1 MGPAVSRACAL
12 CTFFL
17 SALTSASASGNI
29 GLSLKSGEGG
39 GSIGA
44 QLAYNFN
51 SHWQAAF
58 GVGGAGIPY
67 FVELGKVRTDSYSL
81 IGKYYLKH
89 VYLSTGY
96 SLKHTRVREY
106 AADTFHRASAFS
118 HGIPLHLGYEFG
130 NRKGFFFSASAGLL
144 YVFRNGGERVMGPEK
159 EAWSDART
167 VDTGA
172 GLGFTLGYYFDAFGP

>member
-1 MGPAVSRACAL
+1 MGPALSRACAL
-12 CTFFL
+12 FALLL
-17 SALTSASASGNI
+17 SAASPASASGNM
-29 GLSLKSGEGG
+29 GLSLKTGEGG

-44 QLAYNFN
+44 QLAYNFDP
-51 SHWQAAF
+51 HWQAAF

-67 FVELGKVRTDSYSL
+67 IAELGKVRTDSYSL

-106 AADTFHRASAFS
+106 ADNAVHRASAAS
-118 HGIPLHLGYEFG
+118 NGIPLHLGYEFG

-144 YVFRNGGERVMGPEK
+144 YVFRNGGERVMGPGDA
-159 EAWSDART
+159 AWSDART
-167 VDTGA
+167 VDTGPSL
-172 GLGFTLGYYFDAFGP
+172 GLAVGYYFSLLGP